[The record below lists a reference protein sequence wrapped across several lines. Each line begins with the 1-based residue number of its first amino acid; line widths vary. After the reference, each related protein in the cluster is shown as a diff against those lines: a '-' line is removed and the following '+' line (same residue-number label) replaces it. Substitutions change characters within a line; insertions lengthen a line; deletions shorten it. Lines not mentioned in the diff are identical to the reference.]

1 MWEGKLMPSNMAA
14 KQIFKIVENSKSDRK
29 TSPINDFAVKSVIR
43 INFDVLF
50 VFVVLSVCNLIIL
63 EGVAHVTS

>member
-1 MWEGKLMPSNMAA
+1 MPSKMAA

-50 VFVVLSVCNLIIL
+50 VFLVLSVCNLIIL